1 MPRLRLLMGS
11 EPGAPRTAE
20 EPSSWAASPS
30 SSAFVLGQADKPTTM
45 NADGADQQFRRPSLD
60 AEAAFAELASISLGK
75 ESMTSVLE
83 RVSGLAKKTIP
94 GVAEASVSLI
104 SHDKATTAAY
114 TGALA
119 LDLDETQYGR
129 GYGPCLEAA
138 VGGEVMEITDARQ
151 ETRWLDYT
159 RAAVERGSL
168 SSLSVPIPVQ
178 QSVYG
183 ALNLYA
189 VDANAFDYESKELA
203 RVFASYAAVA
213 VQNMHLY
220 ETTRQLAENLDLAM
234 QSRAAIEQ
242 AKGILM
248 SQRRCD
254 AAEAFD
260 ILAAASQRSNR
271 KLRDIAQAIVDGVTE
286 KP

>member
-1 MPRLRLLMGS
+1 M
-11 EPGAPRTAE
+11 
-20 EPSSWAASPS
+20 
-30 SSAFVLGQADKPTTM
+30 SADSVE
-45 NADGADQQFRRPSLD
+45 QQLHRPVME
-60 AEAAFAELASISLGK
+60 AQAAFAELASISLGE
-75 ESMTSVLE
+75 ESMTSLLE
-83 RVSGLAKKTIP
+83 RVSQLAKKNIP
-94 GVAEASVSLI
+94 GVAEASVSLL

-129 GYGPCLEAA
+129 GYGPCLASAA
-138 VGGEVMEITDARQ
+138 GGEVMEVTDARQ
-151 ETRWLDYT
+151 ETRWPDYS
-159 RAAVERGSL
+159 REAVRHGSL
-168 SSLSVPIPVQ
+168 SSLSVPLPVQ
-178 QSVYG
+178 QSVCG

-189 VDANAFDYESKELA
+189 VEAHAFDEDSKTLA

-220 ETTRQLAENLDLAM
+220 ESTRQLAENLDIAM
-234 QSRAAIEQ
+234 QSRSVIEQ

-271 KLRDIAQAIVDGVTE
+271 KLRDIAQAIVGGVTE
-286 KP
+286 QP

>member
-11 EPGAPRTAE
+11 KPGAPRTAE

-45 NADGADQQFRRPSLD
+45 NADGAAQQFRRPSLD

-114 TGALA
+114 TG
-119 LDLDETQYGR
+119 
-129 GYGPCLEAA
+129 LEAA

-189 VDANAFDYESKELA
+189 VDANAFDDESKELA

-234 QSRAAIEQ
+234 QSRASIEQ

-254 AAEAFD
+254 ATDAFNL
-260 ILAAASQRSNR
+260 LAAASQRSNR
-271 KLRDIAQAIVDGVTE
+271 KLRDIAQAIVDGVAGQDSQQN
-286 KP
+286 

>member
-1 MPRLRLLMGS
+1 MS
-11 EPGAPRTAE
+11 ADSAE
-20 EPSSWAASPS
+20 
-30 SSAFVLGQADKPTTM
+30 
-45 NADGADQQFRRPSLD
+45 QQFRRPSID

-83 RVSGLAKKTIP
+83 RVAGLAKKTIP
-94 GVAEASVSLI
+94 GVAEASVSLL
-104 SHDKATTAAY
+104 SNDRATTAAY

-138 VGGEVMEITDARQ
+138 AGGEVMEITDARQ

-168 SSLSVPIPVQ
+168 SSLSVPLPVQ
-178 QSVYG
+178 QAVYG

-189 VDANAFDYESKELA
+189 VDANAFDDEAKDLA
-203 RVFASYAAVA
+203 RVFASYGAVA

-220 ETTRQLAENLDLAM
+220 ESTRQLAENLDLAM
-234 QSRAAIEQ
+234 QSRAVIEQ
-242 AKGILM
+242 AKGIVM
-248 SQRRCD
+248 SQRRCGPAD
-254 AAEAFD
+254 AFD
-260 ILAAASQRSNR
+260 ILAAASQRTNR

-286 KP
+286 NP